1 MATAYEENKKARQ
14 AFIPEEEADV
24 RTAAWSRRRNN
35 VAKAQSKC
43 YCLTSLSL
51 PKSGSDEGD
60 LQGCS
65 ISYVDVDGK
74 QCKGNGQWSIV
85 GKLYVCKGFSDGGLM

>member
-51 PKSGSDEGD
+51 PKSDSDEGD

-65 ISYVDVDGK
+65 INYPGATSTWMESNV
-74 QCKGNGQWSIV
+74 KGMDNGQS
-85 GKLYVCKGFSDGGLM
+85 